1 MKLHRAI
8 HFVAFALL
16 LLVIPAVLSTP
27 SAAEVGIG
35 ISVHVG
41 PPALPVYEQPICPGA
56 GYLWTPGYWAW
67 SDDDGY
73 YWVPGT
79 WVVAPVGLL
88 WTPGYWGWH
97 GDAYAWHGGYWG
109 PHIGFYGGINYGFGY
124 GGVGFV
130 GGEWRH
136 GAFFY
141 NTAVM
146 HVDSVHIRNV
156 YVNRTVVVRNESHVA
171 FNGGEGGLRARPNR
185 EEESYSREPHRGALA
200 EQARHEHAASKNREL
215 FASANHGRPGV
226 AATVRPG
233 EFKGHN
239 VVAAKSA
246 GAPYHAP
253 AVSPREARAPASAG
267 NHAASNRPAS
277 NHAVSNHA
285 VSNHPASNGPGSNRP
300 TSNHPVSNGTHAA
313 NRPSAPPSRSNSSRA
328 VSEPRPV
335 SSHPQSQPHSQPA
348 HRANP
353 APAREK
359 SAPRVENHD
368 KKR

>member
-8 HFVAFALL
+8 HFLAFGLL
-16 LLVIPAVLSTP
+16 LLMIPAALSTP
-27 SAAEVGIG
+27 SSAGIGVG
-35 ISVHVG
+35 ISVRVG

-67 SDDDGY
+67 SGDDGY

-79 WVVAPVGLL
+79 WVVAPVGML
-88 WTPGYWGWH
+88 WTPGYWGWNE
-97 GDAYAWHGGYWG
+97 GMYAWHTGYWG
-109 PHIGFYGGINYGFGY
+109 PHIGFYGGVNYGFGY

-156 YVNRTVVVRNESHVA
+156 YVNRKVVVRNESHVA
-171 FNGGEGGLRARPNR
+171 FNGGEGGVRARPSR
-185 EEESYSREPHRGALA
+185 EEESYAREPHRAALA
-200 EQARHEHAASKNREL
+200 EQTRHEHAASRNREL
-215 FASANHGRPGV
+215 FASANHGRPAV
-226 AATVRPG
+226 AATARPG

-253 AVSPREARAPASAG
+253 QVSAKEARAPASAAK
-267 NHAASNRPAS
+267 HSSSNPS
-277 NHAVSNHA
+277 H
-285 VSNHPASNGPGSNRP
+285 G
-300 TSNHPVSNGTHAA
+300 A
-313 NRPSAPPSRSNSSRA
+313 NRPSPAPSKSNSSHA
-328 VSEPRPV
+328 ASAPRPV
-335 SSHPQSQPHSQPA
+335 SAHTQKQSHSQPA
-348 HRANP
+348 PKASS
-353 APAREK
+353 APAKEK
-359 SAPRVENHD
+359 SAPRAENHD